1 MNSEEQE
8 KQAKKNC
15 GKLYR
20 KVLTGCEIIMDD
32 EKYFTLS
39 GNNVSCN
46 RYFYSTNPATT
57 PPNIKFRKKAKFE
70 PKVMIWMAISTK
82 GIFDVYVH
90 KSKLGVDQKTYLQ
103 ECINKRLIPFIDK
116 YHYDGNYLFWPDLAS
131 SHYSKVVQERLNQKN
146 IPFISRNDNPPNV
159 PQGRPIERVCDHCS
173 FQQEYVPPKT
183 LSFTGE
189 RTTEVAVKKK
199 YNITHSYTAQ
209 PVTSAN
215 GHLLDKFLLIL
226 QEKENTFGTRVQQ
239 NLIIP
244 PNVVVRASKSAK
256 SSDEKHHAFLNEV
269 LRPLVGKKFLLF
281 LDAWKTQTDL
291 TKFKAVFPN
300 QDSQLLI
307 FLEGSTG

>member
-159 PQGRPIERVCDHCS
+159 PQGRPIERVCRKNYEHKDQIYLHYTFENGPLS
-173 FQQEYVPPKT
+173 DFKKEYRELWKKYYVYPGSRFKNTRLILGTILNRILQSLLIHKKPKRDMLT
-183 LSFTGE
+183 
-189 RTTEVAVKKK
+189 RIQPTTEAAHRT
-199 YNITHSYTAQ
+199 IEERFH
-209 PVTSAN
+209 
-215 GHLLDKFLLIL
+215 
-226 QEKENTFGTRVQQ
+226 
-239 NLIIP
+239 
-244 PNVVVRASKSAK
+244 
-256 SSDEKHHAFLNEV
+256 
-269 LRPLVGKKFLLF
+269 
-281 LDAWKTQTDL
+281 
-291 TKFKAVFPN
+291 
-300 QDSQLLI
+300 
-307 FLEGSTG
+307 

>member
-159 PQGRPIERVCDHCS
+159 PQGRPIERVWSILEQKIYANNWEAKNADHLIRRIK
-173 FQQEYVPPKT
+173 QKAKELDQPT
-183 LSFTGE
+183 LQAMMEGV
-189 RTTEVAVKKK
+189 RKKLWSMWRDGL
-199 YNITHSYTAQ
+199 YS
-209 PVTSAN
+209 VC
-215 GHLLDKFLLIL
+215 
-226 QEKENTFGTRVQQ
+226 
-239 NLIIP
+239 
-244 PNVVVRASKSAK
+244 
-256 SSDEKHHAFLNEV
+256 
-269 LRPLVGKKFLLF
+269 
-281 LDAWKTQTDL
+281 
-291 TKFKAVFPN
+291 
-300 QDSQLLI
+300 
-307 FLEGSTG
+307 